1 MKARTRTT
9 LLALGL
15 AVTLGLLGGCAS
27 YPTKF
32 GVLHGGHIAREHGK
46 PMEGGYY
53 QDFDPDAACLTVEP
67 AEDTNQVRTQH
78 VLIATVTD
86 SAGNPLDSRRVEWLV
101 QEGSVGGIVEVDES
115 GWYDTR
121 GYKVD
126 NTYAVTHTNRDAHV
140 ITRGNDNPEDDI
152 QLKPGQTWCVIT
164 SPIEGTTHVVAYAPA
179 IFNWDRHKVYVTKHW
194 QDAAWQW
201 PPDATNA
208 IGTPHDLAVKVMKA
222 SDGSPIEGWHVHFQV
237 ASGPKAMFMPG
248 KKPAV
253 TVKTDAAGM
262 AKTRLVQASPTE
274 GANVIAMEIVRPEDK
289 ECCIPAARIASGQ
302 ITKTWVG
309 PRIGIKKTAP
319 ARAGVGDT
327 ITYDIVVMNPG
338 QADATSVK
346 VTDTLPDGI
355 SYVSSQPK
363 ATVDGQTLSWNIGTL
378 AKGKQVSLAV
388 KAKTTR
394 TGSFENCADVTADHG
409 LKGRSCATT
418 VVTAPKLTIEKTG
431 PDQVLICEPIPVKVV
446 VRNTGDGPAT
456 GVKVVD
462 NLPDGLMCEGSDSV
476 SIDVGT
482 LKPGQAKQ
490 AAYNLK
496 ASKRGAYTNTAH
508 VTADGGLK
516 AKASH
521 KIQVLEPALVVTK
534 SAPKKRYVARNV
546 VYDITV
552 ANKGD
557 GPARNTMLVDTLP
570 GGVTFV
576 SATGGGSAAGG
587 KVRWDLGTVPA
598 GGSKKVSITVKAG
611 NIGSLRNVVS
621 ATAVCSKA
629 SAEAVTEVA
638 GIPAILLECIDIQD
652 PIEVGATDTY
662 VITVTNQ
669 GSAVGT
675 NIRIVCTLPAEEDYV
690 SGTGPTNATAKGK
703 TVTFAPLPQL
713 APKAKATYRVQVKGT
728 KTGDV
733 RFKVELTSDQMTTPA
748 TETESTHIYE

>member
-1 MKARTRTT
+1 MKARTRTVG
-9 LLALGL
+9 LVVAL
-15 AVTLGLLGGCAS
+15 AVAFGLLGGCAS

-53 QDFDPDAACLTVEP
+53 QNFDPDAACLTVEP
-67 AEDTNQVRTQH
+67 AEATNPVRTQH
-78 VLIATVTD
+78 ILIATVTD
-86 SAGNPLDSRRVEWLV
+86 AGGKPLESRRIEWLV

-126 NTYAVTHTNRDAHV
+126 NTYAVTHTNRDPHV
-140 ITRGNDNPEDDI
+140 ITRGNDDPDDDI
-152 QLKPGQTWCVIT
+152 HIKPGQTWCVIT
-164 SPIEGTTHVVAYAPA
+164 SPIEGDTHVVAYAPA
-179 IFNWDRHKVYVTKHW
+179 IFNWDKHKVFVTKHW
-194 QDAAWQW
+194 QDAAWQF
-201 PPDATNA
+201 PADATNP
-208 IGTPHDLAVKVMKA
+208 IGTPHALVVKVMKA
-222 SDGSPIEGWHVHFQV
+222 SDGSPIEGWHVHFKV
-237 ASGPKAMFMPG
+237 ASGPKAMFAPG
-248 KKPAV
+248 NKPAIV
-253 TVKTDAAGM
+253 VKTDATGV
-262 AKTRLVQASPTE
+262 AKARLVQAAPTE

-289 ECCIPAARIASGQ
+289 ECCIPAAKIASGQ
-302 ITKTWVG
+302 MTKTWVG

-327 ITYDIVVMNPG
+327 ITYNIIVTNPG
-338 QADATSVK
+338 RAAATNVK
-346 VTDTLPDGI
+346 VVDTLPDGI
-355 SYVSSQPK
+355 TYVSSTPK
-363 ATVDGQTLSWNIGTL
+363 ATADGQTLTWSLGTL
-378 AKGKQVSLAV
+378 DKGKQAAIAV

-431 PDQVLICEPIPVKVV
+431 PDEVLICEPIPVTIV
-446 VRNTGDGPAT
+446 VRNTGDGAAT

-462 NLPDGLMCEGSDSV
+462 KLPAGLTCDGSKSI

-482 LKPGQAKQ
+482 LQPGQAKQ
-490 AAYNLK
+490 AAYSLR
-496 ASKRGAYTNTAH
+496 ASKRGDYTNTA
-508 VTADGGLK
+508 VASADGNLK
-516 AKASH
+516 ARATH
-521 KIQVLEPALVVTK
+521 KVKVLEPALVLTK
-534 SAPKKRYVARNV
+534 TAPKKRYVARNV
-546 VYDITV
+546 NYEITV

-557 GPARNTMLVDTLP
+557 GPARNTVLVDTLP

-576 SATGGGSAAGG
+576 SATGGGTASGA
-587 KVRWDLGTVPA
+587 KVAWDLGTIPA
-598 GGSKKVSITVKAG
+598 GGSKKVSVTVKAG
-611 NIGSLRNVVS
+611 NIGSIRNVVS

-638 GIPAILLECIDIQD
+638 GIPAILLECIDLQD
-652 PIEVGATDTY
+652 PIEVGANDTY

-675 NIRIVCTLPAEEDYV
+675 NIQITCTLPAEQDYV
-690 SGTGPTNATAKGK
+690 SGTGPTAAKVDGK
-703 TVTFAPLPQL
+703 TVTFASLPQL

-733 RFKVELTSDQMTTPA
+733 RFTVELTSDQMTTPA
-748 TETESTHIYE
+748 GETESTHIYE